1 MYNLYIH
8 QKKLLDLEKSSNEK
22 RNLSKNE
29 SKRKKKI
36 NSLTKN
42 YNERMKNFVINLCK
56 DPIILGQNDTEF
68 SQTKSESIPEK
79 EKRNHFVFGNY
90 MTDKEKVE
98 IINKEK
104 SVLNRIEEMNKNCK
118 KKRDIINARKN
129 NCDILIQPKMKFG
142 PRHEIENLI
151 DNINKNG
158 VNHIFVNKKYNKIV
172 SEYLKKLKDN
182 NVRYVKGYD
191 ILKNSYGDNYN
202 DIKKMLSKDENK
214 ENEYFYKDVISSKLT
229 NNNNI
234 KQYSNK
240 KQSKIKNIEY
250 KDSTKNKFYMPINKK
265 ISSLQNNLKSNELKK
280 MFNDNRKMYFNGASQ
295 YINLKLVKPNRMKH
309 HHISE
314 DEISVIYTDKNIYFK
329 KIRNAMNKNNNE
341 HGNKLP
347 RQQSVPNILNDFSKI
362 NNNIFTPVNQNQNSH
377 ESYIKKYLNNLPKNS
392 NKNQLLEENLFSNEN
407 YDNVQGLCE
416 ESKIKR
422 IKMHSL
428 INKEINNSIIKN
440 YIDKYDIIN
449 EFNKNNVINTNNLF
463 FQSGNHIIE
472 KVDDNLGGKLKY
484 LTKVIQKRNKELMK
498 ENNNN
503 VYINSGSH
511 FKVLNRNEKKRNRFA
526 KYDYILIDGKFIA
539 KNDIKTLSDV
549 MFTKCNFYRKKK
561 CLSQRNFFKNNEK
574 FERKEGLD
582 LNNFYTKVN
591 P

>member
-22 RNLSKNE
+22 KSLSKNE

-42 YNERMKNFVINLCK
+42 YNERMKNFVMNLCK
-56 DPIILGQNDTEF
+56 DPIILGQNDIEIP
-68 SQTKSESIPEK
+68 QTKSEKNNEI
-79 EKRNHFVFGNY
+79 EKRNHFIFGNY

-98 IINKEK
+98 IINKERE
-104 SVLNRIEEMNKNCK
+104 VLNKIEEMNKNCQ

-129 NCDILIQPKMKFG
+129 NCDILIQPRMKFG
-142 PRHEIENLI
+142 PRQEIENLI

-158 VNHIFVNKKYNKIV
+158 VNHIFVSRKYSKIV
-172 SEYLKKLKDN
+172 SEYLKKFKDN

-202 DIKKMLSKDENK
+202 DIKNILSKDENK
-214 ENEYFYKDVISSKLT
+214 ENEYFYKDVISSKLSH
-229 NNNNI
+229 NNNI
-234 KQYSNK
+234 KEYKNK
-240 KQSKIKNIEY
+240 KIKIMEY
-250 KDSTKNKFYMPINKK
+250 KDSTKNKFYMPITKK
-265 ISSLQNNLKSNELKK
+265 IPSLQNNFKSNELKK

-295 YINLKLVKPNRMKH
+295 FINLKLVKPKKKNH
-309 HHISE
+309 LSE
-314 DEISVIYTDKNIYFK
+314 DEISIIYTDKNIYFK
-329 KIRNAMNKNNNE
+329 KINNVNGINKNNNE
-341 HGNKLP
+341 HGNKLS
-347 RQQSVPNILNDFSKI
+347 RQQSMPNILNDNSKI
-362 NNNIFTPVNQNQNSH
+362 NNKIFTPINQNQNSH
-377 ESYIKKYLNNLPKNS
+377 ESYIKKYLYNLPKNS
-392 NKNQLLEENLFSNEN
+392 NKNQILEENLFSNEN

-422 IKMHSL
+422 MKMHSL
-428 INKEINNSIIKN
+428 INKEINKSIIKN

-484 LTKVIQKRNKELMK
+484 LVKVIQRRNQELMK
-498 ENNNN
+498 ENNSN
-503 VYINSGSH
+503 VYINSSSH
-511 FKVLNRNEKKRNRFA
+511 FKVLNKNEKKKKRKFA
-526 KYDYILIDGKFIA
+526 NNDFMLIDGQFIA

-549 MFTKCNFYRKKK
+549 MFTKCNFYKMKKSQ
-561 CLSQRNFFKNNEK
+561 SQRNFFKNEEK
-574 FERKEGLD
+574 FEKKQGLNV
-582 LNNFYTKVN
+582 NNFYSKMS

>member
-129 NCDILIQPKMKFG
+129 NCDILIQPRMKFG
-142 PRHEIENLI
+142 PRQEIENLI

-229 NNNNI
+229 NSNNI

-240 KQSKIKNIEY
+240 KQSKIKIMEY

-295 YINLKLVKPNRMKH
+295 YINLKLVKPNRKK

-392 NKNQLLEENLFSNEN
+392 NKNQLLEENLFSNDN

-511 FKVLNRNEKKRNRFA
+511 FKVLNKNEKKRNRFA

-549 MFTKCNFYRKKK
+549 LFTKCNFYRKKK

>member
-22 RNLSKNE
+22 KSLSKNE

-42 YNERMKNFVINLCK
+42 YNERMKNFVMNLCK
-56 DPIILGQNDTEF
+56 DPIILGQNDIEIP
-68 SQTKSESIPEK
+68 QTKSEKNNEI
-79 EKRNHFVFGNY
+79 EKRNHFIFGNY

-98 IINKEK
+98 IINKERE
-104 SVLNRIEEMNKNCK
+104 VLNKIEEMNKNCQ

-129 NCDILIQPKMKFG
+129 NCDILIQPRMKFG
-142 PRHEIENLI
+142 PRQEIENLI

-158 VNHIFVNKKYNKIV
+158 VNHIFVSRKYSKIV

-202 DIKKMLSKDENK
+202 DIKNILSKDENK
-214 ENEYFYKDVISSKLT
+214 ENEYFYKDVISSKLSH
-229 NNNNI
+229 NNNI
-234 KQYSNK
+234 KEYKNK
-240 KQSKIKNIEY
+240 KIKIMEY
-250 KDSTKNKFYMPINKK
+250 KDSTKNKFYMPITKK
-265 ISSLQNNLKSNELKK
+265 IPSLQNNFKSNELKK

-295 YINLKLVKPNRMKH
+295 FINLKLVKPKKKNH
-309 HHISE
+309 LSE
-314 DEISVIYTDKNIYFK
+314 DEISIIYTDKNIYFK
-329 KIRNAMNKNNNE
+329 KINNVNGINKNNNE
-341 HGNKLP
+341 HGNKLS
-347 RQQSVPNILNDFSKI
+347 RQQSMPNILNDYSKI
-362 NNNIFTPVNQNQNSH
+362 NNKIFTPINQNQNSH
-377 ESYIKKYLNNLPKNS
+377 ESYIKKYLYNLPKNS
-392 NKNQLLEENLFSNEN
+392 NKNQILEENLFSNEN

-422 IKMHSL
+422 MKMHSL
-428 INKEINNSIIKN
+428 INKEINKSIIKN

-484 LTKVIQKRNKELMK
+484 LVKVIQRRNQELMK
-498 ENNNN
+498 ENNSN
-503 VYINSGSH
+503 VYINSSSH
-511 FKVLNRNEKKRNRFA
+511 FKVLNMKRR
-526 KYDYILIDGKFIA
+526 
-539 KNDIKTLSDV
+539 
-549 MFTKCNFYRKKK
+549 
-561 CLSQRNFFKNNEK
+561 
-574 FERKEGLD
+574 RKENLLIMILCLLMGNL
-582 LNNFYTKVN
+582 
-591 P
+591 

>member
-36 NSLTKN
+36 DSLTKN

-56 DPIILGQNDTEF
+56 DPIVLGQNDIEF
-68 SQTKSESIPEK
+68 FKTKDEYLKEKNNEK
-79 EKRNHFVFGNY
+79 EKRNHFIFGNY

-98 IINKEK
+98 LLNQEK
-104 SVLNRIEEMNKNCK
+104 SVLNRIEEMNKNCQ

-129 NCDILIQPKMKFG
+129 NCDILIQPRMKFG
-142 PRHEIENLI
+142 PRQEIENLI

-158 VNHIFVNKKYNKIV
+158 VNHIFINKKYNKIV

-191 ILKNSYGDNYN
+191 ILKNSYGENYN
-202 DIKKMLSKDENK
+202 EIKNILSKDENK
-214 ENEYFYKDVISSKLT
+214 ENEYFYKNVISSKLS
-229 NNNNI
+229 NNNHTNEY
-234 KQYSNK
+234 KNK
-240 KQSKIKNIEY
+240 KIKIMEY
-250 KDSTKNKFYMPINKK
+250 KDSNQNKFYIPINKK
-265 ISSLQNNLKSNELKK
+265 VSFKNNELKK
-280 MFNDNRKMYFNGASQ
+280 MFNDNRKIYFNGASQ
-295 YINLKLVKPNRMKH
+295 FINLKIVRPKKK

-329 KIRNAMNKNNNE
+329 KINDENGINKNNNA
-341 HGNKLP
+341 HGNKLS
-347 RQQSVPNILNDFSKI
+347 RQKSMPNILHENSNI
-362 NNNIFTPVNQNQNSH
+362 NSNIFTPVNQNRNSH
-377 ESYIKKYLNNLPKNS
+377 DSYIKKYLNHLPKNS

-422 IKMHSL
+422 IKMNSL
-428 INKEINNSIIKN
+428 INKEISKSIIKN

-484 LTKVIQKRNKELMK
+484 LITIIKKRNKELMK

-503 VYINSGSH
+503 VYVNSVSH
-511 FKVLNRNEKKRNRFA
+511 FKALNKNERKKKNKFA
-526 KYDYILIDGKFIA
+526 NNDYMLIDGQFIA

-549 MFTKCNFYRKKK
+549 MFTKCHFYKKK
-561 CLSQRNFFKNNEK
+561 KNQSQRNILKSEEK
-574 FERKEGLD
+574 FERKKGLN
-582 LNNFYTKVN
+582 LNNFYSKIG

>member
-22 RNLSKNE
+22 KNLSKKE
-29 SKRKKKI
+29 SKRKRKI

-42 YNERMKNFVINLCK
+42 YNERMKNFVMNLCK
-56 DPIILGQNDTEF
+56 DPIILGQNDIEIP
-68 SQTKSESIPEK
+68 QTKSEKNNEI
-79 EKRNHFVFGNY
+79 EKRNHFIFGNY

-98 IINKEK
+98 IINKERE
-104 SVLNRIEEMNKNCK
+104 VLNKIEEMNKNCQ

-129 NCDILIQPKMKFG
+129 NCDILIQPRMKFG
-142 PRHEIENLI
+142 PRQEIENLI

-158 VNHIFVNKKYNKIV
+158 VNHIFVSRKYSKIV

-202 DIKKMLSKDENK
+202 DIKNILSKDENK
-214 ENEYFYKDVISSKLT
+214 ENEYFYKDVISSKLSH
-229 NNNNI
+229 NNNI
-234 KQYSNK
+234 KEYKNK
-240 KQSKIKNIEY
+240 KIKIMEY
-250 KDSTKNKFYMPINKK
+250 KDSTKNKFYMPITKK
-265 ISSLQNNLKSNELKK
+265 IPSLQNNFKSNELKK

-295 YINLKLVKPNRMKH
+295 FINLKLVKPKKKNH
-309 HHISE
+309 LSE
-314 DEISVIYTDKNIYFK
+314 DEISIIYTDKNIYFK
-329 KIRNAMNKNNNE
+329 KINNVNGINKNNNE
-341 HGNKLP
+341 HGNKLS
-347 RQQSVPNILNDFSKI
+347 RQQSMPNILNDYSKI
-362 NNNIFTPVNQNQNSH
+362 NNKIFTPINQNQNSH
-377 ESYIKKYLNNLPKNS
+377 ESYIKKYLYNLPKNT
-392 NKNQLLEENLFSNEN
+392 NKNQILEENLFSNEN

-422 IKMHSL
+422 MKMHSL
-428 INKEINNSIIKN
+428 INKEINKSIIKN

-484 LTKVIQKRNKELMK
+484 LVKVIQRRNQELMK
-498 ENNNN
+498 ENNSN
-503 VYINSGSH
+503 VYINSSSH
-511 FKVLNRNEKKRNRFA
+511 FKVLNKNEKKKKRKFA
-526 KYDYILIDGKFIA
+526 NNDFMLIDGQFIA

-549 MFTKCNFYRKKK
+549 MFTKCNFYRMKKS
-561 CLSQRNFFKNNEK
+561 LSQRNFFKNEEK
-574 FERKEGLD
+574 FEKKQGLNV
-582 LNNFYTKVN
+582 NNFYSKMS

>member
-22 RNLSKNE
+22 KSLSKNE

-42 YNERMKNFVINLCK
+42 YNERMKNFVMNLCK
-56 DPIILGQNDTEF
+56 DPIILGQNDIEIP
-68 SQTKSESIPEK
+68 QTKSEKNNEI
-79 EKRNHFVFGNY
+79 EKRNHFIFGNY

-98 IINKEK
+98 IINKERE
-104 SVLNRIEEMNKNCK
+104 VLNKIEEMNKNCQ

-129 NCDILIQPKMKFG
+129 NCDILIQPRMKFG
-142 PRHEIENLI
+142 PRQEIENLI

-158 VNHIFVNKKYNKIV
+158 VNHIFVSRKYSKIV

-202 DIKKMLSKDENK
+202 DIKNILSKDENK
-214 ENEYFYKDVISSKLT
+214 ENEYFYKDVISSKLSH
-229 NNNNI
+229 NNNI
-234 KQYSNK
+234 KEYKNK
-240 KQSKIKNIEY
+240 KIKIMEY
-250 KDSTKNKFYMPINKK
+250 KDSTKNKFYMPITKK
-265 ISSLQNNLKSNELKK
+265 IPSLQNNFKSNELKK

-295 YINLKLVKPNRMKH
+295 FINLKLVKPKKKNH
-309 HHISE
+309 LSE
-314 DEISVIYTDKNIYFK
+314 DEISIIYTDKNIYFK
-329 KIRNAMNKNNNE
+329 KINNVNGINKNNNE
-341 HGNKLP
+341 HGNKLS
-347 RQQSVPNILNDFSKI
+347 RQQSMPNILNDYSKI
-362 NNNIFTPVNQNQNSH
+362 NNKIFTPINQNQNSH
-377 ESYIKKYLNNLPKNS
+377 ESYIKKYLYNLPKNT
-392 NKNQLLEENLFSNEN
+392 NKNQILEENLFSNDN

-422 IKMHSL
+422 MKMHSL
-428 INKEINNSIIKN
+428 INKEINKSIIKN

-484 LTKVIQKRNKELMK
+484 LVKVIQRRNQELMK
-498 ENNNN
+498 ENNSN
-503 VYINSGSH
+503 VYINSSSH
-511 FKVLNRNEKKRNRFA
+511 FKVLNKNEKKKKRKFA
-526 KYDYILIDGKFIA
+526 NNDFMLIDGQFIA

-549 MFTKCNFYRKKK
+549 MFTKCNFYKMKKSQ
-561 CLSQRNFFKNNEK
+561 SQRNFFKNEEK
-574 FERKEGLD
+574 FEKKQGLNV
-582 LNNFYTKVN
+582 NNFYSKMS

>member
-129 NCDILIQPKMKFG
+129 NCDILIQPRMKFG
-142 PRHEIENLI
+142 PRQEIENLI

-229 NNNNI
+229 NSNNI

-240 KQSKIKNIEY
+240 KQSKIKIMEY

-295 YINLKLVKPNRMKH
+295 YINLKLVKPNRKK

-511 FKVLNRNEKKRNRFA
+511 FKVLNKNEKKRNRFA

-591 P
+591 L

>member
-22 RNLSKNE
+22 KSLSKNE
-29 SKRKKKI
+29 TKRKKKI

-42 YNERMKNFVINLCK
+42 YNERMKNFVMNLCK
-56 DPIILGQNDTEF
+56 DPIILGQNDIEIH
-68 SQTKSESIPEK
+68 QAKSEKNNEK
-79 EKRNHFVFGNY
+79 LEKRNHFIFGNY

-98 IINKEK
+98 ILNQERE
-104 SVLNRIEEMNKNCK
+104 VLNKIEEMNKNYQ

-129 NCDILIQPKMKFG
+129 NCDILIQPRMKFG
-142 PRHEIENLI
+142 PRQEIENLI

-158 VNHIFVNKKYNKIV
+158 VNHIFVSRKYNKIV

-182 NVRYVKGYD
+182 NVKYVKGYD

-202 DIKKMLSKDENK
+202 DIKNLLSKDENK
-214 ENEYFYKDVISSKLT
+214 ENEYLYKNVISSKLS

-234 KQYSNK
+234 KEYKNK
-240 KQSKIKNIEY
+240 KIKIMEY
-250 KDSTKNKFYMPINKK
+250 KDSTKNKFYMPITKK
-265 ISSLQNNLKSNELKK
+265 ISSLQNNFKSNELKK

-295 YINLKLVKPNRMKH
+295 FINLKLVKPKKKNH
-309 HHISE
+309 LSE

-329 KIRNAMNKNNNE
+329 KINENTINKNNNE
-341 HGNKLP
+341 HGNRLS
-347 RQQSVPNILNDFSKI
+347 RQQSMPNILNDNSKI
-362 NNNIFTPVNQNQNSH
+362 NNKIFTPINQNQNSH
-377 ESYIKKYLNNLPKNS
+377 ESYINKYLNNLPKNS

-422 IKMHSL
+422 IKMNSL
-428 INKEINNSIIKN
+428 INKEINKSIIKN

-484 LTKVIQKRNKELMK
+484 LIKVIQRRNQELMK
-498 ENNNN
+498 ENNSN
-503 VYINSGSH
+503 VHVNSGSH
-511 FKVLNRNEKKRNRFA
+511 FKILNKNEKKKKRKFA
-526 KYDYILIDGKFIA
+526 NNDYMLIDGQFIA

-549 MFTKCNFYRKKK
+549 MFTKCNFYRMKKSH
-561 CLSQRNFFKNNEK
+561 SQRNFFKNEEK
-574 FERKEGLD
+574 FEKKQGLNV
-582 LNNFYTKVN
+582 NNFYSKMGT
-591 P
+591 

>member
-22 RNLSKNE
+22 KSLSKNE
-29 SKRKKKI
+29 TKRKKKI

-42 YNERMKNFVINLCK
+42 YNERMKNFVMNLCK
-56 DPIILGQNDTEF
+56 DPIILGQNDIEIH
-68 SQTKSESIPEK
+68 QAKSEKNNEK
-79 EKRNHFVFGNY
+79 LEKRNHFIFGNY

-98 IINKEK
+98 ILNQERE
-104 SVLNRIEEMNKNCK
+104 VLNKIEEMNKNYQ

-129 NCDILIQPKMKFG
+129 NCDILIQPRMKFG
-142 PRHEIENLI
+142 PRQEIENLI

-158 VNHIFVNKKYNKIV
+158 VNHIFVSRKYNKIV

-182 NVRYVKGYD
+182 NVKYVKGYD

-202 DIKKMLSKDENK
+202 DIKNLLSKDENK
-214 ENEYFYKDVISSKLT
+214 ENEYLYKNVISSKLS

-234 KQYSNK
+234 KEYKNK
-240 KQSKIKNIEY
+240 KIKIMEY
-250 KDSTKNKFYMPINKK
+250 KDSTKNKFYMPITKK
-265 ISSLQNNLKSNELKK
+265 ISSLQNNFKSNELKK

-295 YINLKLVKPNRMKH
+295 FINLKLVKPKKKNH
-309 HHISE
+309 LSE

-329 KIRNAMNKNNNE
+329 KINENTINKNNNE
-341 HGNKLP
+341 HGNRLS
-347 RQQSVPNILNDFSKI
+347 RQQSMPNILNDNSKI
-362 NNNIFTPVNQNQNSH
+362 NNKIFTPINQNQNSH
-377 ESYIKKYLNNLPKNS
+377 ESYINKYLNNLPKNS

-422 IKMHSL
+422 IKMNSL
-428 INKEINNSIIKN
+428 INKEINKSIIKN

-484 LTKVIQKRNKELMK
+484 LIKVIQRRNQELMK
-498 ENNNN
+498 ENNSN
-503 VYINSGSH
+503 VHVNSGSH
-511 FKVLNRNEKKRNRFA
+511 FKKLNKNEKKKKRKFA
-526 KYDYILIDGKFIA
+526 NNDYMLIDGQFIA

-549 MFTKCNFYRKKK
+549 MFTKCNFYRMKKSH
-561 CLSQRNFFKNNEK
+561 SQRNFFKNEEK
-574 FERKEGLD
+574 FEKKQGLNV
-582 LNNFYTKVN
+582 NNFYSKMGT
-591 P
+591 

>member
-22 RNLSKNE
+22 KSLSKNE

-42 YNERMKNFVINLCK
+42 YNERMKNFVMNLCK
-56 DPIILGQNDTEF
+56 DPIILGQNDIEIP
-68 SQTKSESIPEK
+68 QTKSEKNNEI
-79 EKRNHFVFGNY
+79 EKRNHFIFGNY

-98 IINKEK
+98 IINKERE
-104 SVLNRIEEMNKNCK
+104 VLNKIEEMNKNCQ

-129 NCDILIQPKMKFG
+129 NCDILIQPRMKFG
-142 PRHEIENLI
+142 PRQEIENLI

-158 VNHIFVNKKYNKIV
+158 VNHIFVSRKYSKIV

-202 DIKKMLSKDENK
+202 DIKNILSKDENK
-214 ENEYFYKDVISSKLT
+214 ENEYFYKDVISSKLSH
-229 NNNNI
+229 NNNI
-234 KQYSNK
+234 KEYKNK
-240 KQSKIKNIEY
+240 KIKIMEY
-250 KDSTKNKFYMPINKK
+250 KDSTKNKFYMPITKK
-265 ISSLQNNLKSNELKK
+265 IPSLQNNFKSNELKK

-295 YINLKLVKPNRMKH
+295 FINLKLVKPKKKNH
-309 HHISE
+309 LSE
-314 DEISVIYTDKNIYFK
+314 DEISIIYTDKNIYFK
-329 KIRNAMNKNNNE
+329 KINNVNGINKNNNE
-341 HGNKLP
+341 HGNKLS
-347 RQQSVPNILNDFSKI
+347 RQQSMPNILNDYSKI
-362 NNNIFTPVNQNQNSH
+362 NNKIFTPINQNQNSH
-377 ESYIKKYLNNLPKNS
+377 ESYIKKYLYNLPKNT
-392 NKNQLLEENLFSNEN
+392 NKNQILEENLFSNEN

-422 IKMHSL
+422 MKMHSL
-428 INKEINNSIIKN
+428 INKEINKSIIKN

-484 LTKVIQKRNKELMK
+484 LVKVIQRRNQELMK
-498 ENNNN
+498 ENNSN
-503 VYINSGSH
+503 VYINSSSH
-511 FKVLNRNEKKRNRFA
+511 FKVLNKNEKKKKRKFA
-526 KYDYILIDGKFIA
+526 NNDFMLIDGQFIA

-549 MFTKCNFYRKKK
+549 MFTKCNFYKMKKSQ
-561 CLSQRNFFKNNEK
+561 SQRNFFKNEEK
-574 FERKEGLD
+574 FEKKQGLNV
-582 LNNFYTKVN
+582 NNFYSKMS

>member
-22 RNLSKNE
+22 KSLSKNE

-42 YNERMKNFVINLCK
+42 YNERMKNFVMNLCK
-56 DPIILGQNDTEF
+56 DPIILGQNDIEIP
-68 SQTKSESIPEK
+68 QTKSEKNNEI
-79 EKRNHFVFGNY
+79 EKRNHFIFGNY

-98 IINKEK
+98 IINKERE
-104 SVLNRIEEMNKNCK
+104 VLNKIEEMNKNCQ

-129 NCDILIQPKMKFG
+129 NCDILIQPRMKFG
-142 PRHEIENLI
+142 PRQEIENLI

-158 VNHIFVNKKYNKIV
+158 VNHIFVSRKYSKIV
-172 SEYLKKLKDN
+172 SEYLKKFKDN

-202 DIKKMLSKDENK
+202 DIKNILSKDENK
-214 ENEYFYKDVISSKLT
+214 ENEYFYKDVISSKLSH
-229 NNNNI
+229 NNNI
-234 KQYSNK
+234 KEYKNK
-240 KQSKIKNIEY
+240 KIKIMEY
-250 KDSTKNKFYMPINKK
+250 KDSTKNKFYMPITKK
-265 ISSLQNNLKSNELKK
+265 IPSLQNNFKSNELKK

-295 YINLKLVKPNRMKH
+295 FINLKLVKPKKKNH
-309 HHISE
+309 LSE
-314 DEISVIYTDKNIYFK
+314 DEISIIYTDKNIYFK
-329 KIRNAMNKNNNE
+329 KINNVNGINKNNNE
-341 HGNKLP
+341 HGNKLS
-347 RQQSVPNILNDFSKI
+347 RQQSMPNILNDYSKI
-362 NNNIFTPVNQNQNSH
+362 NNKIFTPINQNQNSH
-377 ESYIKKYLNNLPKNS
+377 ESYIKKYLYNLPKNS
-392 NKNQLLEENLFSNEN
+392 NKNQILEENLFSNEN

-422 IKMHSL
+422 MKMHSL
-428 INKEINNSIIKN
+428 INKEINKSIIKN

-484 LTKVIQKRNKELMK
+484 LVKVIQRRNQELMK
-498 ENNNN
+498 ENNSN
-503 VYINSGSH
+503 VYINSSSH
-511 FKVLNRNEKKRNRFA
+511 FKVLNKNEKKKKRKFA
-526 KYDYILIDGKFIA
+526 NNDFMLIDGQFIA

-549 MFTKCNFYRKKK
+549 MFTKCNFYKMKKSQ
-561 CLSQRNFFKNNEK
+561 SQRNFFKNEEK
-574 FERKEGLD
+574 FEKKQGLNV
-582 LNNFYTKVN
+582 NNFYSKMS

>member
-129 NCDILIQPKMKFG
+129 NCDILIQPRMKFG
-142 PRHEIENLI
+142 PRQEIENLI

-191 ILKNSYGDNYN
+191 MLKNSYGDNYN

-229 NNNNI
+229 NSNNI

-240 KQSKIKNIEY
+240 KQSKIKIMEY

-295 YINLKLVKPNRMKH
+295 YINLKLVKPNRKK

-503 VYINSGSH
+503 AYINSGSH
-511 FKVLNRNEKKRNRFA
+511 FKVLNKNEKKRNRFA
-526 KYDYILIDGKFIA
+526 KYDFILIDGKFIA

-591 P
+591 L

>member
-22 RNLSKNE
+22 KSLSKNE

-42 YNERMKNFVINLCK
+42 YNERMKNFVMNLCK
-56 DPIILGQNDTEF
+56 DPIILGQNDIEIP
-68 SQTKSESIPEK
+68 QTKSEKNYEI
-79 EKRNHFVFGNY
+79 EKRNHFIFGNY

-98 IINKEK
+98 IINKERE
-104 SVLNRIEEMNKNCK
+104 VLNKIEEMNKNCQ

-129 NCDILIQPKMKFG
+129 NCDILIQPRMKFG
-142 PRHEIENLI
+142 PRQEIENLI

-158 VNHIFVNKKYNKIV
+158 VNHIFVSRKYSKIV

-202 DIKKMLSKDENK
+202 DIKNILSKDENK
-214 ENEYFYKDVISSKLT
+214 ENEYFYKDVISSKLSH
-229 NNNNI
+229 NNNI
-234 KQYSNK
+234 KEYKNK
-240 KQSKIKNIEY
+240 KIKIMEY
-250 KDSTKNKFYMPINKK
+250 KDSTKNKFYMPITKK
-265 ISSLQNNLKSNELKK
+265 IPSLQNNFKSNELKK

-295 YINLKLVKPNRMKH
+295 FINLKLVKPKKKNH
-309 HHISE
+309 LSE
-314 DEISVIYTDKNIYFK
+314 DEISIIYTDKNIYFK
-329 KIRNAMNKNNNE
+329 KINNVNGINKNNNE
-341 HGNKLP
+341 HGNKLS
-347 RQQSVPNILNDFSKI
+347 RQQSMPNILNDYSKI
-362 NNNIFTPVNQNQNSH
+362 NNKIFTPINQNQNSH
-377 ESYIKKYLNNLPKNS
+377 ESYIKKYLYNLPKNT
-392 NKNQLLEENLFSNEN
+392 NKNQILEENLFSNEN

-422 IKMHSL
+422 MKMHSL
-428 INKEINNSIIKN
+428 INKEINKSIIKN

-484 LTKVIQKRNKELMK
+484 LVKVIQRRNQELMK
-498 ENNNN
+498 ENNSN
-503 VYINSGSH
+503 VYINSSSH
-511 FKVLNRNEKKRNRFA
+511 FKVLNKNEKKKKRKFA
-526 KYDYILIDGKFIA
+526 NNDFMLIDGQFIA

-549 MFTKCNFYRKKK
+549 MFTKCNFYKMKKSQ
-561 CLSQRNFFKNNEK
+561 SQRNFFKNEEK
-574 FERKEGLD
+574 FEKKQGLNV
-582 LNNFYTKVN
+582 NNFYSKMS

>member
-22 RNLSKNE
+22 KSLSKNE

-42 YNERMKNFVINLCK
+42 YNERMKNFVMNLCK
-56 DPIILGQNDTEF
+56 DPIILGQNDIEIP
-68 SQTKSESIPEK
+68 QTKSEKNNEI
-79 EKRNHFVFGNY
+79 EKRNHFIFGNY

-98 IINKEK
+98 IINKERE
-104 SVLNRIEEMNKNCK
+104 VLNKIEEMNKNCQ

-129 NCDILIQPKMKFG
+129 NCDILIQPRMKFG
-142 PRHEIENLI
+142 PRQEIENLI

-158 VNHIFVNKKYNKIV
+158 VNHIFVSRKYSKIV

-202 DIKKMLSKDENK
+202 DIKNILSKDENK
-214 ENEYFYKDVISSKLT
+214 ENEYFYKDVISSKLSH
-229 NNNNI
+229 NNNI
-234 KQYSNK
+234 KEYKNK
-240 KQSKIKNIEY
+240 KIKIMEY

-265 ISSLQNNLKSNELKK
+265 IPSLQNNFKSNELKK

-295 YINLKLVKPNRMKH
+295 FINLKLVKPKKKNH
-309 HHISE
+309 LSE
-314 DEISVIYTDKNIYFK
+314 DEISIIYTDKNIYFK
-329 KIRNAMNKNNNE
+329 KINNVNGINKNNNE
-341 HGNKLP
+341 HGNKLS
-347 RQQSVPNILNDFSKI
+347 RQQSMPNILNDYSKI
-362 NNNIFTPVNQNQNSH
+362 NNKIFTPINQNQNSH
-377 ESYIKKYLNNLPKNS
+377 ESYIKKYLYNLPKNS
-392 NKNQLLEENLFSNEN
+392 NKNQILEENLFSNEN

-422 IKMHSL
+422 MKMHSL
-428 INKEINNSIIKN
+428 INKEINKSIIKN

-484 LTKVIQKRNKELMK
+484 LVKVIQRRNQELMK
-498 ENNNN
+498 ENNSN
-503 VYINSGSH
+503 VYINSSSH
-511 FKVLNRNEKKRNRFA
+511 FKVLNKNEKKKKRKFA
-526 KYDYILIDGKFIA
+526 NNDFMLIDGQFIA

-549 MFTKCNFYRKKK
+549 MFTKCNFYKMKKSQ
-561 CLSQRNFFKNNEK
+561 SQRNFFKNEEK
-574 FERKEGLD
+574 FEKKQGLNV
-582 LNNFYTKVN
+582 NNFYSKMS

>member
-22 RNLSKNE
+22 KSLSKNE

-42 YNERMKNFVINLCK
+42 YNERMKNFVMNLCK
-56 DPIILGQNDTEF
+56 DPIILGQNDIEIP
-68 SQTKSESIPEK
+68 QTKSEKNYEI
-79 EKRNHFVFGNY
+79 EKRNHFIFGNY

-98 IINKEK
+98 IINKERE
-104 SVLNRIEEMNKNCK
+104 VLNKIEEMNKNCQ

-129 NCDILIQPKMKFG
+129 NCDILIQPRMKFG
-142 PRHEIENLI
+142 PRQEIENLI

-158 VNHIFVNKKYNKIV
+158 VNHIFVSRKYSKIV

-202 DIKKMLSKDENK
+202 DIKNILSKDENK
-214 ENEYFYKDVISSKLT
+214 ENEYFYKDVISSKLSH
-229 NNNNI
+229 NNNI
-234 KQYSNK
+234 KEYKNK
-240 KQSKIKNIEY
+240 KIKIMEY
-250 KDSTKNKFYMPINKK
+250 KDSTKNKFYMPITKK
-265 ISSLQNNLKSNELKK
+265 IPSLQNNFKSNELKK

-295 YINLKLVKPNRMKH
+295 FINLKLVKPKKKNH
-309 HHISE
+309 LSE
-314 DEISVIYTDKNIYFK
+314 DEISIIYTDKNIYFK
-329 KIRNAMNKNNNE
+329 KINNVNGINKNNNE
-341 HGNKLP
+341 HGNKLS
-347 RQQSVPNILNDFSKI
+347 RQQSMPNILNDYSKI
-362 NNNIFTPVNQNQNSH
+362 NNKIFTPINQNQNSH
-377 ESYIKKYLNNLPKNS
+377 ESYIKKYLYNLPKNS
-392 NKNQLLEENLFSNEN
+392 NKNQILEENLFSNEN

-422 IKMHSL
+422 MKMHSL
-428 INKEINNSIIKN
+428 INKEINKSIIKN

-484 LTKVIQKRNKELMK
+484 LVKVIQRRNQELMK
-498 ENNNN
+498 ENNSN
-503 VYINSGSH
+503 VYINSSSH
-511 FKVLNRNEKKRNRFA
+511 FKVLNKNEKKKKRKFA
-526 KYDYILIDGKFIA
+526 NNDFMLIDGQFIA

-549 MFTKCNFYRKKK
+549 MFTKCNFYKMKKSQ
-561 CLSQRNFFKNNEK
+561 SQRNFFKNEEK
-574 FERKEGLD
+574 FEKKQGLNV
-582 LNNFYTKVN
+582 NNFYSKMS

>member
-129 NCDILIQPKMKFG
+129 NCDILIQPRMKFG
-142 PRHEIENLI
+142 PRQEIENLI

-191 ILKNSYGDNYN
+191 MLKNSYGDNYN

-229 NNNNI
+229 NSNNI

-240 KQSKIKNIEY
+240 KQSKIKIMEY

-295 YINLKLVKPNRMKH
+295 YINLKLVKPNRKK

-511 FKVLNRNEKKRNRFA
+511 FKVLNKNEKKRNRFA

>member
-22 RNLSKNE
+22 KSLSKNE
-29 SKRKKKI
+29 TKRKKKI

-42 YNERMKNFVINLCK
+42 YNERMKNFVMNLCK
-56 DPIILGQNDTEF
+56 DPIILGQNDIEIH
-68 SQTKSESIPEK
+68 QAKSEKNNEK
-79 EKRNHFVFGNY
+79 LEKRNHFIFGNY

-98 IINKEK
+98 ILNQERE
-104 SVLNRIEEMNKNCK
+104 VLNKIEEMNKNYQ

-129 NCDILIQPKMKFG
+129 NCDILIQPRMKFG
-142 PRHEIENLI
+142 PRQEIENLI

-158 VNHIFVNKKYNKIV
+158 VNHIFISRKYNKIV

-182 NVRYVKGYD
+182 NVKYVKGYD

-202 DIKKMLSKDENK
+202 DIKNLLSKDENK
-214 ENEYFYKDVISSKLT
+214 ENEYLYKNVISSKLS

-234 KQYSNK
+234 KEYKNK
-240 KQSKIKNIEY
+240 KIKIMEY
-250 KDSTKNKFYMPINKK
+250 KDSTKNKFYMPITKK
-265 ISSLQNNLKSNELKK
+265 ISSLQNNFKSNELKK

-295 YINLKLVKPNRMKH
+295 FINLKLVKPKKKNH
-309 HHISE
+309 LSE

-329 KIRNAMNKNNNE
+329 KINENTINKNNNE
-341 HGNKLP
+341 HGNRFS
-347 RQQSVPNILNDFSKI
+347 RQQSMPNILNDNSKI
-362 NNNIFTPVNQNQNSH
+362 NNKIFTPINQNQNSH
-377 ESYIKKYLNNLPKNS
+377 ESYINKYLNNLPKNS

-422 IKMHSL
+422 IKMNSL
-428 INKEINNSIIKN
+428 INKEINKSIIKN

-484 LTKVIQKRNKELMK
+484 LIKVIQRRNQELMK
-498 ENNNN
+498 ENNSN
-503 VYINSGSH
+503 VHVNSGSH
-511 FKVLNRNEKKRNRFA
+511 FKILNKNEKKKKRKFA
-526 KYDYILIDGKFIA
+526 NNDYMLIDGQFIA

-549 MFTKCNFYRKKK
+549 MFTKCNFYRMKKSH
-561 CLSQRNFFKNNEK
+561 SQRNFFKNEEK
-574 FERKEGLD
+574 FEKKQGLNV
-582 LNNFYTKVN
+582 NNFYSKMGT
-591 P
+591 

>member
-129 NCDILIQPKMKFG
+129 NCDILIQPRMKFG
-142 PRHEIENLI
+142 PRQEIENLI

-229 NNNNI
+229 NSNNI

-240 KQSKIKNIEY
+240 KQSKIKIMEY

-295 YINLKLVKPNRMKH
+295 YINLKLVKPNRKK

-511 FKVLNRNEKKRNRFA
+511 FKVLNKNEKKRNRFA

>member
-1 MYNLYIH
+1 
-8 QKKLLDLEKSSNEK
+8 
-22 RNLSKNE
+22 
-29 SKRKKKI
+29 
-36 NSLTKN
+36 
-42 YNERMKNFVINLCK
+42 V
-56 DPIILGQNDTEF
+56 
-68 SQTKSESIPEK
+68 
-79 EKRNHFVFGNY
+79 
-90 MTDKEKVE
+90 
-98 IINKEK
+98 
-104 SVLNRIEEMNKNCK
+104 NR
-118 KKRDIINARKN
+118 
-129 NCDILIQPKMKFG
+129 
-142 PRHEIENLI
+142 
-151 DNINKNG
+151 
-158 VNHIFVNKKYNKIV
+158 KYNKIV

-202 DIKKMLSKDENK
+202 DIKNILSKDENK
-214 ENEYFYKDVISSKLT
+214 ENEYFYKNVISSKLS
-229 NNNNI
+229 NNNI
-234 KQYSNK
+234 KEYKNK
-240 KQSKIKNIEY
+240 KIKIMEY
-250 KDSTKNKFYMPINKK
+250 KDSTQNKFYIPVNKTK
-265 ISSLQNNLKSNELKK
+265 ISSLQNNFKNNELKK
-280 MFNDNRKMYFNGASQ
+280 MFNDNRKTYFNGASQ
-295 YINLKLVKPNRMKH
+295 FINLKLVKPRKKH
-309 HHISE
+309 HLSE

-329 KIRNAMNKNNNE
+329 KINDENITNKNNNE
-341 HGNKLP
+341 HGNRLS
-347 RQQSVPNILNDFSKI
+347 RQESMPDILNEYSKI
-362 NNNIFTPVNQNQNSH
+362 NNKIFTPINQNQNSH

-472 KVDDNLGGKLKY
+472 KEDDNLGGKLKY
-484 LTKVIQKRNKELMK
+484 LIKIIQRRNQELMK

-511 FKVLNRNEKKRNRFA
+511 FKALNKNEKKNIKRFA
-526 KYDYILIDGKFIA
+526 NHDYILIDGQFIA

-561 CLSQRNFFKNNEK
+561 SHSQRNFFKNEEK
-574 FERKEGLD
+574 FEKNKGLNV
-582 LNNFYTKVN
+582 NNFYSKMS

>member
-22 RNLSKNE
+22 KSLSKNE
-29 SKRKKKI
+29 TKRKKKI
-36 NSLTKN
+36 NSLTRN
-42 YNERMKNFVINLCK
+42 YNERMKNFVMNLCK
-56 DPIILGQNDTEF
+56 DPIILGQNDIEIH
-68 SQTKSESIPEK
+68 QAKSEKNNEK
-79 EKRNHFVFGNY
+79 LEKRNHFIFGNY

-98 IINKEK
+98 ILNQERE
-104 SVLNRIEEMNKNCK
+104 VLNKIEEMNKNYQ

-129 NCDILIQPKMKFG
+129 NCDILIQPRMKFG
-142 PRHEIENLI
+142 PRQEIENLI

-158 VNHIFVNKKYNKIV
+158 VNHIFVSRKYNKIV

-182 NVRYVKGYD
+182 NVKYVKGYD

-202 DIKKMLSKDENK
+202 DIKNLLSKDENK
-214 ENEYFYKDVISSKLT
+214 ENEYLYKNVISSKLS

-234 KQYSNK
+234 KEYKNK
-240 KQSKIKNIEY
+240 KIKIMEY
-250 KDSTKNKFYMPINKK
+250 KDSTKNKFYMPITKK
-265 ISSLQNNLKSNELKK
+265 ISSLQNNFKSNELKK

-295 YINLKLVKPNRMKH
+295 FINLKLVKPKKKNH
-309 HHISE
+309 LSE

-329 KIRNAMNKNNNE
+329 KINENTINKNNNE
-341 HGNKLP
+341 HGNRLS
-347 RQQSVPNILNDFSKI
+347 RQQSMPNILNDNSKI
-362 NNNIFTPVNQNQNSH
+362 NNKIFTPINQNQNSH
-377 ESYIKKYLNNLPKNS
+377 ESYINKYLNNLPKNS

-422 IKMHSL
+422 IKMNSL
-428 INKEINNSIIKN
+428 INKEINKSIIKN

-484 LTKVIQKRNKELMK
+484 LIKVIQRRNQELMK
-498 ENNNN
+498 ENNSN
-503 VYINSGSH
+503 VHVNSGSH
-511 FKVLNRNEKKRNRFA
+511 FKILNKNEKKKKRKFA
-526 KYDYILIDGKFIA
+526 NNDYMLIDGQFIA

-549 MFTKCNFYRKKK
+549 MFTKCNFYRMKKSH
-561 CLSQRNFFKNNEK
+561 SQRNFFKNEEK
-574 FERKEGLD
+574 FEKKQGLNV
-582 LNNFYTKVN
+582 NNFYSKMGT
-591 P
+591 

>member
-22 RNLSKNE
+22 KSLSKNE

-42 YNERMKNFVINLCK
+42 YNERMKNFVMNLCK
-56 DPIILGQNDTEF
+56 DPIILGQNDIEIP
-68 SQTKSESIPEK
+68 QTKSEKNNEI
-79 EKRNHFVFGNY
+79 EKRNHFIFGNY

-98 IINKEK
+98 IINKERE
-104 SVLNRIEEMNKNCK
+104 VLNKIEEMNKNCQ

-129 NCDILIQPKMKFG
+129 NCDILIQPRMKFG
-142 PRHEIENLI
+142 PRQEIENLI

-158 VNHIFVNKKYNKIV
+158 VNHIFVSRKYSKIV

-202 DIKKMLSKDENK
+202 DIKNILSKDENK
-214 ENEYFYKDVISSKLT
+214 ENEYFYKDVISSKLSH
-229 NNNNI
+229 NNNI
-234 KQYSNK
+234 KEYKNK
-240 KQSKIKNIEY
+240 KIKIMEY
-250 KDSTKNKFYMPINKK
+250 KDSTKNKFYMPITKK
-265 ISSLQNNLKSNELKK
+265 IPSLQNNFKSNELKK

-295 YINLKLVKPNRMKH
+295 FINLKLVKPKKKNH
-309 HHISE
+309 LSE
-314 DEISVIYTDKNIYFK
+314 DEISIIYTDKNIYFK
-329 KIRNAMNKNNNE
+329 KINNVNGINKNNNE
-341 HGNKLP
+341 HGNKLS
-347 RQQSVPNILNDFSKI
+347 RQQSMPNILNDYSKI
-362 NNNIFTPVNQNQNSH
+362 NNKIFTPINQNQNSH
-377 ESYIKKYLNNLPKNS
+377 ESYIKKYLYNLPKNS
-392 NKNQLLEENLFSNEN
+392 NKNQILEENLFSNEN

-422 IKMHSL
+422 MKMHSL
-428 INKEINNSIIKN
+428 INKEINKSIIKN

-484 LTKVIQKRNKELMK
+484 LVKVIQRRNQELMK
-498 ENNNN
+498 ENNSN
-503 VYINSGSH
+503 VYINSSSH
-511 FKVLNRNEKKRNRFA
+511 FKVLNKNEKKKKRKFA
-526 KYDYILIDGKFIA
+526 NNDFMLIDGQFIA

-549 MFTKCNFYRKKK
+549 MFTKCNFYKMKKSQ
-561 CLSQRNFFKNNEK
+561 SQRNFFKNEEK
-574 FERKEGLD
+574 FEKKQGLNV
-582 LNNFYTKVN
+582 NNFYSKMS

>member
-22 RNLSKNE
+22 KSLSKNE

-42 YNERMKNFVINLCK
+42 YNERMKNFVMNLCK
-56 DPIILGQNDTEF
+56 DPIILGQNDIEIP
-68 SQTKSESIPEK
+68 QTKSEKNNEI
-79 EKRNHFVFGNY
+79 EKRNHFIFGNY

-98 IINKEK
+98 IINKERE
-104 SVLNRIEEMNKNCK
+104 VLNKIEEMNKNCQ

-129 NCDILIQPKMKFG
+129 NCDILIQPRMKFG
-142 PRHEIENLI
+142 PRQEIENLI

-158 VNHIFVNKKYNKIV
+158 VNHIFVSRKYSKIV

-202 DIKKMLSKDENK
+202 DIKNILSKDENK
-214 ENEYFYKDVISSKLT
+214 ENEYFYKDVISSKLSH
-229 NNNNI
+229 NNNI
-234 KQYSNK
+234 KEYKNK
-240 KQSKIKNIEY
+240 KIKIMEY
-250 KDSTKNKFYMPINKK
+250 KDSTKNKFYMPITKK
-265 ISSLQNNLKSNELKK
+265 IPSLQNNFKSNELKK

-295 YINLKLVKPNRMKH
+295 FINLKLVKPKKKNH
-309 HHISE
+309 LSE
-314 DEISVIYTDKNIYFK
+314 DEISIIYTDKNIYFK
-329 KIRNAMNKNNNE
+329 KINNVNGINKNNNE
-341 HGNKLP
+341 HGNKLS
-347 RQQSVPNILNDFSKI
+347 RQQSMPNILNDYSKI
-362 NNNIFTPVNQNQNSH
+362 NNKIFTPINQNQNSH
-377 ESYIKKYLNNLPKNS
+377 ESYIKKYLYNLPKNS
-392 NKNQLLEENLFSNEN
+392 NKNQILEENLFSNDN

-422 IKMHSL
+422 MKMHSL
-428 INKEINNSIIKN
+428 INKEINKSIIKN

-484 LTKVIQKRNKELMK
+484 LVKVIQRRNQELMK
-498 ENNNN
+498 ENNSN
-503 VYINSGSH
+503 VYINSSSH
-511 FKVLNRNEKKRNRFA
+511 FKVLNKNEKKKKRKFA
-526 KYDYILIDGKFIA
+526 NNDFMLIDGQFIA

-549 MFTKCNFYRKKK
+549 MFTKCNFYKMKKSQ
-561 CLSQRNFFKNNEK
+561 SQRNFFKNEEK
-574 FERKEGLD
+574 FEKKQGLNV
-582 LNNFYTKVN
+582 NNFYSKMS

>member
-22 RNLSKNE
+22 KSLSKNE
-29 SKRKKKI
+29 TKRKKKI

-42 YNERMKNFVINLCK
+42 YNERMKNFVMNLCK
-56 DPIILGQNDTEF
+56 DPIILGQNDIEIH
-68 SQTKSESIPEK
+68 QAKSEKNNEK
-79 EKRNHFVFGNY
+79 LEKRNHFIFGNY

-98 IINKEK
+98 ILNQEKE
-104 SVLNRIEEMNKNCK
+104 VLNKIEEMNKNCQ

-129 NCDILIQPKMKFG
+129 NCDILIQPRMKFG
-142 PRHEIENLI
+142 PRQEIENLI

-158 VNHIFVNKKYNKIV
+158 VNHIFISRKYNKIV

-182 NVRYVKGYD
+182 NVKYVKGYD

-202 DIKKMLSKDENK
+202 DIKNLLSKDENK
-214 ENEYFYKDVISSKLT
+214 ENEYLYKNVISSKLS

-234 KQYSNK
+234 KEYKNK
-240 KQSKIKNIEY
+240 KIKIMEY
-250 KDSTKNKFYMPINKK
+250 KDSTKNKFYMPITKK
-265 ISSLQNNLKSNELKK
+265 ISSLQNNFKSNELKK

-295 YINLKLVKPNRMKH
+295 FINLKLVKPKKKNH
-309 HHISE
+309 LSE

-329 KIRNAMNKNNNE
+329 KINENTINKNNNE
-341 HGNKLP
+341 HGNRFS
-347 RQQSVPNILNDFSKI
+347 RQQSMPNILNDNSKI
-362 NNNIFTPVNQNQNSH
+362 NNKIFTPINQNQNSH
-377 ESYIKKYLNNLPKNS
+377 ESYINKYLNNLPKNS

-422 IKMHSL
+422 IKMNSL
-428 INKEINNSIIKN
+428 INKEINKSIIKN

-484 LTKVIQKRNKELMK
+484 LIKVIQRRNQELMK
-498 ENNNN
+498 ENNSN
-503 VYINSGSH
+503 VHVNSGSH
-511 FKVLNRNEKKRNRFA
+511 FKILNKNEKKKKRKFA
-526 KYDYILIDGKFIA
+526 NNDYMLIDGQFIA

-549 MFTKCNFYRKKK
+549 MFTKCNFYRMKKSH
-561 CLSQRNFFKNNEK
+561 SQRNFFKNEEK
-574 FERKEGLD
+574 FEKKQGLNV
-582 LNNFYTKVN
+582 NNFYSKMG

>member
-22 RNLSKNE
+22 KSLSKNE
-29 SKRKKKI
+29 TKRKKKI
-36 NSLTKN
+36 NSLTRN
-42 YNERMKNFVINLCK
+42 YNERMKNFVMNLCK
-56 DPIILGQNDTEF
+56 DPIILGQNDIEIH
-68 SQTKSESIPEK
+68 QAKSEKNNEK
-79 EKRNHFVFGNY
+79 LEKRNHFIFGNY

-98 IINKEK
+98 ILNQERE
-104 SVLNRIEEMNKNCK
+104 VLNKIEEMNKNYQ

-129 NCDILIQPKMKFG
+129 NCDILIQPRMKFG
-142 PRHEIENLI
+142 PRQEIENLI

-158 VNHIFVNKKYNKIV
+158 VNHIFVSRKYNKIV

-182 NVRYVKGYD
+182 NVKYVKGYD

-202 DIKKMLSKDENK
+202 DIKNLLSKDENK
-214 ENEYFYKDVISSKLT
+214 ENEYLYKNVISSKLS

-234 KQYSNK
+234 KEYKNK
-240 KQSKIKNIEY
+240 KIKIMEY
-250 KDSTKNKFYMPINKK
+250 KDSTKNKFYMPITKK
-265 ISSLQNNLKSNELKK
+265 ISSLQNNFKSNELKK

-295 YINLKLVKPNRMKH
+295 FINLKLVKPKKKNH
-309 HHISE
+309 LSE

-329 KIRNAMNKNNNE
+329 KINENSINKNNNE
-341 HGNKLP
+341 HGNRLS
-347 RQQSVPNILNDFSKI
+347 RQQSMPNILNDNSKI
-362 NNNIFTPVNQNQNSH
+362 NNKIFTPINQNQNSH
-377 ESYIKKYLNNLPKNS
+377 ESYINKYLNNLPKNS

-422 IKMHSL
+422 IKMNSL
-428 INKEINNSIIKN
+428 INKEINKSIIKN

-484 LTKVIQKRNKELMK
+484 LIKVIQRRNQELMK
-498 ENNNN
+498 ENNSN
-503 VYINSGSH
+503 VHVNSGSH
-511 FKVLNRNEKKRNRFA
+511 FKILNKNEKKKKRKFA
-526 KYDYILIDGKFIA
+526 NNDYMLIDGQFIA

-549 MFTKCNFYRKKK
+549 MFTKCNFYRMKKSH
-561 CLSQRNFFKNNEK
+561 SQRNFFKNEEK
-574 FERKEGLD
+574 FEKKQGLNV
-582 LNNFYTKVN
+582 NNFYSKMGT
-591 P
+591 